1 MINIVIAT
9 SNKGKIKEYE
19 DMLNNYPV
27 KLYLMS
33 DLNIESDPIENG
45 STYIENAIIKAEA
58 IKDKT
63 DFYIL
68 ADDSGVEFEAL
79 GEHFPGIHTHRYA
92 LENGGN
98 EKLNPILA
106 KKIGGSK
113 ATFFSAIALIT
124 PNKELH
130 TFLGKVNGTVSK
142 TVEGTNGFG
151 YDPIFIID
159 GNEHTNAYY
168 SEEIKNK
175 MSHRAKALEQV
186 IEYFK
191 NEKIF

>member
-1 MINIVIAT
+1 MVNIVIAT

-33 DLNIESDPIENG
+33 DLNIESDPVENG
-45 STYIENAIIKAEA
+45 STYVENAMIKAEA

-130 TFLGKVNGTVSK
+130 TFLGKVEGTVSK

-168 SEEIKNK
+168 NEEIKNK

-191 NEKIF
+191 KEKVF

>member
-19 DMLNNYPV
+19 DMLNIYPV

-33 DLNIESDPIENG
+33 DLNIVSDPVENG
-45 STYIENAIIKAEA
+45 SSYIENAVIKAEA

-63 DFYIL
+63 DYYIL

-106 KKIGGSK
+106 NKIGGTK
-113 ATFFSAIALIT
+113 ATFYSAIALIT
-124 PNKELH
+124 PSKELH
-130 TFLGKVNGTVSK
+130 TFLGTVSGSVSK
-142 TVEGTNGFG
+142 KVEGTNGFG
-151 YDPIFIID
+151 YDSIFIID

-186 IEYFK
+186 IEYLK
-191 NEKIF
+191 KEKVF